1 MFETFVLVCLIG
13 NTNICHTLSDIQGP
27 YETKKQC
34 EVRAYEIAVDLPDW
48 MPNYEAVKY
57 KCVKADDTPEGKMK
71 ILWQQNVKRVD

>member
-27 YETKKQC
+27 YATKKEC

-57 KCVKADDTPEGKMK
+57 KCVKSDDIPEGKMK
-71 ILWQQNVKRVD
+71 ILWQKSVKKVD